1 MLSLRMLLALLSVLD
16 GGSAMRRCP
25 TYALR
30 WSRTC
35 SVVDDV
41 GLAVGDDRMA
51 AAVLLASAWRSGY
64 SAHPFG
70 LSSLTIQRLQDEAR
84 VERVH
89 VHGPSACLTGD
100 RVSIRDYRCEM
111 WFRWPDYDTEATEF
125 VRVFH
130 RARFICGPD
139 VATRIAYVLTGRCV
153 VTDESRIRARAAL
166 LIRDAAASYRL
177 GND

>member
-1 MLSLRMLLALLSVLD
+1 VLD
-16 GGSAMRRCP
+16 GGSAMHRCQN
-25 TYALR
+25 ALH
-30 WSRTC
+30 WPRTC
-35 SVVDDV
+35 SILDVV
-41 GLAVGDDRMA
+41 GLAAGDSRVDM
-51 AAVLLASAWRSGY
+51 AVLVASAWRSGY

-70 LSSLTIQRLQDEAR
+70 LSSSTIQRLQTEAR
-84 VERVH
+84 LERVH

-153 VTDESRIRARAAL
+153 ATEETRIRARAARL
-166 LIRDAAASYRL
+166 VRDAAHGYHL
-177 GND
+177 GTE